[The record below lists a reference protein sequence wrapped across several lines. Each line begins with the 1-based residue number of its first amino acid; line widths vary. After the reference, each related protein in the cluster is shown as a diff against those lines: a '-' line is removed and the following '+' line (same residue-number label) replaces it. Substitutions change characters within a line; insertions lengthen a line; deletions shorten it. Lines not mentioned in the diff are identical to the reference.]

1 VIPEIELKSREEIK
15 AFQEEKLR
23 ELLGYLSEK
32 SPYYSEMF
40 KENNIDIRSIKK
52 LEDLTKIP
60 VTTKDDLQK
69 RTKDFIC
76 IAKNKIVDYNTTS
89 GTLGDPVTFVL
100 SDKDLDRLA
109 YNEFISLSCSNG
121 TPDDIYQMMVTI
133 DRRFMAGIAY
143 YLGLRRMGAG
153 IVRVGPG
160 NAQLQFDTMVRI
172 NPTALIAVPSFL
184 IKLIEYAERN
194 GIDINSTSVKKA
206 VCIGEPI
213 RNSDFSL
220 NTLGKRIKAKWDI
233 EIYSTYASTEMGTAF
248 NECEYGVGGHHHPE
262 LIIVEFLDDNN
273 EPVADNEPGEVVIT
287 TLGVEAM
294 PLLRFKTGD
303 ICYHFKEPC
312 KCGRTTLRIGPVL
325 GRKQQMIKYKGTTLY
340 PSIIYDI
347 LNEIDFIENYFI
359 EVSTGALGTDELL
372 IKVGGKSGIK
382 NAEKQIKDRFRAKMR
397 VAPEI
402 EIISP
407 AEIKKLQMID
417 VNRKPRIFADKRG
430 LNSYDG

>member
-1 VIPEIELKSREEIK
+1 VIPEIETKSREEIK
-15 AFQEEKLR
+15 EFQEAKLQ

-32 SPYYSEMF
+32 SPFYSEMF
-40 KENNIDIRSIKK
+40 RENGIDIGSIKK
-52 LEDLTKIP
+52 LEDLEKIP

-76 IAKNKIVDYNTTS
+76 VDSRKIIDYNTTS

-100 SDKDLDRLA
+100 TDKDLDRLA

-121 TPDDIYQMMVTI
+121 TPDDIFQLMVTI

-143 YLGLRRMGAG
+143 YLGLRKMGAG
-153 IVRVGPG
+153 MVRVGPG
-160 NAQLQFDTMVRI
+160 NAQLQFDTINRI
-172 NPTALIAVPSFL
+172 NPTALITVPSFL
-184 IKLIEYAERN
+184 IKLIEYAGKN
-194 GIDINSTSVKKA
+194 GIDINKTSIQKA

-213 RNSDFSL
+213 RNNDFSL
-220 NTLGKRIKAKWDI
+220 NTLGKRIRSKWDI
-233 EIYSTYASTEMGTAF
+233 DLYSTYASTEMGTAF

-262 LIIVEFLDDNN
+262 MIIVEFLDDNN
-273 EPVADNEPGEVVIT
+273 RPVADDEPGEVVIT

-303 ICYHFKEPC
+303 ICYHYTEPC
-312 KCGRTTLRIGPVL
+312 KCGRTTMRLGPVL

-347 LNEIDFIENYFI
+347 LNEIDFIDNYFI
-359 EVSTGALGTDELL
+359 EVYTGSLGTDEIL
-372 IKVGGKSGIK
+372 IKAGTETRNKKI
-382 NAEKQIKDRFRAKMR
+382 EKIIKDHFRAKMR

-402 EIISP
+402 ELVTP
-407 AEIKKLQMID
+407 EKIKELQM
-417 VNRKPRIFADKRG
+417 VEMNRKPRIFADNRK
-430 LNSYDG
+430 